1 MSWGPTEEQEILR
14 STARKKLEAVFPPSH
29 AMKLL
34 QGDEPVPHWAEIG
47 MLGWFGIAVPEDQG
61 GAGLGFVDQV
71 VILEELGR
79 VLAPAA
85 YAATACGAVPVLAAL
100 ASPAQRE
107 SWLAPL
113 LAGERLAVL
122 VAGPDGGGLRAEPGA
137 GGFRVSGKVGPL
149 PGAAAADIL
158 VVAAMTPRGET
169 VVGCLL
175 RGIEGL
181 SIKPARGLD
190 ATAEMARIEFADVKL
205 ADEDVIGRGAAAT
218 VVAVAVDRLAIAA
231 AAELCGAGER
241 MLEMAVEYAKTRE
254 QFGRPIGSFQA
265 IKHMCADMMVRL
277 EASRATVEH
286 AAASLD
292 EDRADAPASVSGAKA
307 FAAENIGLLAED
319 ALQVHGGI
327 GFTWEHPI
335 HLYVRRAASV
345 ARLHGSGD
353 MHRERVAVAA
363 GL

>member
-1 MSWGPTEEQEILR
+1 MGIGATEEQELLR
-14 STARKKLEAVFPPSH
+14 ATARKKLEAAFPAAH
-29 AMKLL
+29 AKLL
-34 QGDEPVPHWAEIG
+34 LEGAEAG
-47 MLGWFGIAVPEDQG
+47 VDWRELARLGWFGIAVAEEAG
-61 GAGLGFVDQV
+61 GEGAGFADQV

-79 VLAPAA
+79 VLAPST

-107 SWLAPL
+107 RWLAPL

-122 VAGPDGGGLRAEPGA
+122 VAGPDGDGLLAEPVA
-137 GGFRVSGKVGPL
+137 GGFRLAGSVGPL
-149 PGAAAADIL
+149 PGAAAADTL
-158 VVAAMTPRGET
+158 LVAALTPQGET
-169 VVGCLL
+169 VVGCIE
-175 RGIEGL
+175 RGRSGL
-181 SIKPARGLD
+181 AITPVRGLD
-190 ATAEMARIEFADVKL
+190 ATAQLARLDLDSVELPATDVL
-205 ADEDVIGRGAAAT
+205 DGAAAAA
-218 VVAVAVDRLAIAA
+218 VVADTVDRLAIAA

-241 MLEMAVEYAKTRE
+241 MLEMAVEYAKARE

-286 AAASLD
+286 AAASLAENLPD
-292 EDRADAPASVSGAKA
+292 SAASVSGAKA

>member
-1 MSWGPTEEQEILR
+1 VGIGPTEEQELLR
-14 STARKKLEAVFPPSH
+14 ATARKKLETVFPPAH
-29 AMKLL
+29 ARKLL
-34 QGDEPVPHWAEIG
+34 EGTGPEPPWSELG
-47 MLGWFGIAVPEDQG
+47 QLGWFGIAVAEDRG
-61 GAGLGFVDQV
+61 GAGAGFEDQV
-71 VILEELGR
+71 VILEEMGR

-85 YAATACGAVPVLAAL
+85 YASTSCGAIPLLAAL

-107 SWLAPL
+107 RWLPAL
-113 LAGERLAVL
+113 LAGERLAAL
-122 VAGPDGGGLRAEPGA
+122 VAGPDGAGVVARPVAE
-137 GGFRVSGKVGPL
+137 GFRLTGSVGPL
-149 PGAAAADIL
+149 PGAAVAGAL
-158 VVAAMTPRGET
+158 VVAALTPRGET
-169 VVGCLL
+169 IVGWLE
-175 RGIEGL
+175 RDSGGL
-181 SIKPARGLD
+181 EVKAIHGLD
-190 ATAEMARIEFADVKL
+190 ATAQLARVDFDGVAL
-205 ADEDVIGRGAAAT
+205 ADGDVAGRASAVA
-218 VVAVAVDRLAIAA
+218 VVAAAVDRLAIAA

-241 MLEMAVEYAKTRE
+241 MLEMAVDYAKTRE

-265 IKHMCADMMVRL
+265 VKHMCADMLVRL

-286 AAASLD
+286 AAASIAQ
-292 EDRADAPASVSGAKA
+292 ERADAPAAVSGAKA

-353 MHRERVAVAA
+353 MHRERVAIAA